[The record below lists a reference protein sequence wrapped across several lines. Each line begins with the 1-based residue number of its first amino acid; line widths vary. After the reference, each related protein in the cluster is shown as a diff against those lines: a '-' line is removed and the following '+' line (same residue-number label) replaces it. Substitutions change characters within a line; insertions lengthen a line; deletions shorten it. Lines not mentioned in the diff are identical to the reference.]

1 MRDARGATNLSKT
14 NFSKGQRCMASND
27 YYEQIDETFEAVET
41 ALEGLPDDV
50 DIRCAEGVINATFSN
65 GVVFVFSRQPP
76 TEQLWLATPG
86 GGFHYVWDDQSGAW
100 RDTKTDESFH
110 EFLVSELKTHTG
122 LQLRW
127 DGDEG
132 AGD

>member
-1 MRDARGATNLSKT
+1 
-14 NFSKGQRCMASND
+14 MASND

-86 GGFHYVWDDQSGAW
+86 GGFHYVWDEAAEDW
-100 RDTKTDESFH
+100 RDTKTGELFR
-110 EFLVSELKTHTG
+110 EFLPV
-122 LQLRW
+122 QLREHAGVEFSW
-127 DGDEG
+127 D
-132 AGD
+132 

>member
-1 MRDARGATNLSKT
+1 
-14 NFSKGQRCMASND
+14 MASND

-110 EFLVSELKTHTG
+110 EFLVAELKTHTG

-127 DGDEG
+127 DGDES